1 MSTFKSYECP
11 DCGYIY
17 EEQKGCPHEG
27 YDAGTKWDDLPE
39 EFPCPSCFVREKPD
53 FVAVN

>member
-27 YDAGTKWDDLPE
+27 YDAGTKWDELPE